1 MFGRMR
7 LENLEELF
15 VDELKDV
22 YDAELHLC
30 EALAKMEQAAAAPEL
45 KAAFRGHLAETQG
58 QVTRL
63 EQIFESLD
71 SVAERKAC
79 KGIKGIIAEG
89 EDYMKARGNS
99 DAIDAALIAA
109 AQRVEHY
116 EISVYGTLRAYADTL
131 GLRQQ
136 AALLQVSLDEER
148 AADRKLTEL
157 AEHAINVEA
166 AAG

>member
-15 VDELKDV
+15 IDELKDV
-22 YDAELHLC
+22 YDAELNLC
-30 EALAKMEQAAAAPEL
+30 EALPEMERAASAPEL
-45 KAAFRGHLAETQG
+45 KAAFRSHLAETQG

-63 EQIFESLD
+63 EEIFASID
-71 SVAERKAC
+71 AQAERKTC
-79 KGIKGIIAEG
+79 KGMKGIIAEG
-89 EDYMKARGNS
+89 EDFVKARGNS

-116 EISVYGTLRAYADTL
+116 EIAVYGTLRAYAETL

-136 AALLQVSLDEER
+136 AALLQASLDEER
-148 AADRKLTEL
+148 AADEKLTEL